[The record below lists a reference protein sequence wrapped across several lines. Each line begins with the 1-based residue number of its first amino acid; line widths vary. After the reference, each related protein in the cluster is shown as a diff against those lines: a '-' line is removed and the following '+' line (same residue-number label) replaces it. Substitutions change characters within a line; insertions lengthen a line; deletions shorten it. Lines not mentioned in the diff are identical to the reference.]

1 MRRTLIGRS
10 PDLSVVIR
18 PRDALPRRRPYTR
31 CVENFWPALGLTALA
46 GLSTGIG
53 GLISVLPRRASGTF
67 LSISLGFSA
76 GVMLYV
82 SFMEIMPKALDYLT
96 GAADPAPGQWA
107 AVGAFFAGVLV
118 IGVIDRLVPAQI
130 NPHEPGL
137 VHHPAAAVKRHRMMR
152 TGAVTA
158 LAIGIHNFPEGFATF
173 IAGLSDL
180 TVAVPVALAIAL
192 HNIPEG
198 VAVAVP
204 IREAT
209 GSRRKAVRWSFLS
222 GLAEPAG
229 ALIGFALLMPFL
241 NDATLG
247 IAFAVVA
254 GIMVFISLDELL
266 PTAREF
272 GQHHLAMYG
281 VVAGMAVMAIS
292 LLLFGTLG

>member
-1 MRRTLIGRS
+1 MGWAHS
-10 PDLSVVIR
+10 PVCS
-18 PRDALPRRRPYTR
+18 PYTR
-31 CVENFWPALGLTALA
+31 HVENFWLALGLTVLA

-53 GLISVLPRRASGTF
+53 GLISVVQRRTSGPF
-67 LSISLGFSA
+67 LSVSLGFSA

-82 SFMEIMPKALDYLT
+82 SFMEIMPKALTSLT
-96 GAADPAPGQWA
+96 DASGPTAGPWA
-107 AVGAFFAGVLV
+107 AVAAFFAGILV

-130 NPHEPGL
+130 NPHEPGS
-137 VHHPAAAVKRHRMMR
+137 VHDPAAAVKRRRMMR
-152 TGAVTA
+152 TGTVTA

-173 IAGLSDL
+173 IAGLTDL
-180 TVAVPVALAIAL
+180 QVALPVALAIAL

-229 ALIGFALLMPFL
+229 ALIGFALLMPFM
-241 NDATLG
+241 NDFTLG
-247 IAFAVVA
+247 TTFALVA

-272 GQHHLAMYG
+272 GKHHLAMYG
-281 VVAGMAVMAIS
+281 LVAGMAVMAIS
-292 LLLFGTLG
+292 LLLFSTF

>member
-1 MRRTLIGRS
+1 M
-10 PDLSVVIR
+10 
-18 PRDALPRRRPYTR
+18 
-31 CVENFWPALGLTALA
+31 ENFWLAFGLTLLA

-53 GLISVLPRRASGTF
+53 GLISVVPRRSSGPF
-67 LSISLGFSA
+67 LSVSLGFSA

-82 SFMEIMPKALDYLT
+82 SFMEIMPKALTSLT
-96 GAADPAPGQWA
+96 DAAGATAGPWAAGAAFF
-107 AVGAFFAGVLV
+107 VGILV

-137 VHHPAAAVKRHRMMR
+137 VHHPAAAVKRRRMMR
-152 TGAVTA
+152 TGTVTA

-173 IAGLSDL
+173 IAGLTDL
-180 TVAVPVALAIAL
+180 QVALPVALAIAL

-229 ALIGFALLMPFL
+229 ALIGFALLMPL
-241 NDATLG
+241 MNDFTLG
-247 IAFAVVA
+247 TTFALVA

-266 PTAREF
+266 PTAREY
-272 GQHHLAMYG
+272 GKHHLAMYG
-281 VVAGMAVMAIS
+281 LVAGMAVMAVS
-292 LLLFGTLG
+292 LLLFTTL

>member
-1 MRRTLIGRS
+1 MRRAGPLG
-10 PDLSVVIR
+10 P
-18 PRDALPRRRPYTR
+18 RPYTR
-31 CVENFWPALGLTALA
+31 DVENFWLAFGLTLLA

-53 GLISVLPRRASGTF
+53 GLISVVPRRSSGPF
-67 LSISLGFSA
+67 LSVSLGFSA

-82 SFMEIMPKALDYLT
+82 SFMEIMPKALTSLT
-96 GAADPAPGQWA
+96 DAAGATAGPWAAGAAFF
-107 AVGAFFAGVLV
+107 VGILV

-137 VHHPAAAVKRHRMMR
+137 VHHPAAAVKRRRMMR
-152 TGAVTA
+152 TGTVTA

-173 IAGLSDL
+173 IAGLTDL
-180 TVAVPVALAIAL
+180 QVALPVALAIAL

-229 ALIGFALLMPFL
+229 ALIGFALLMPL
-241 NDATLG
+241 MNDFTLG
-247 IAFAVVA
+247 TTFALVA

-266 PTAREF
+266 PTAREY
-272 GQHHLAMYG
+272 GKHHLAMYG
-281 VVAGMAVMAIS
+281 LVAGMAVMAVS
-292 LLLFGTLG
+292 LLLFTTL

>member
-1 MRRTLIGRS
+1 M
-10 PDLSVVIR
+10 IR
-18 PRDALPRRRPYTR
+18 APGALPCRRPYTQD
-31 CVENFWPALGLTALA
+31 VENFWLAFGLTVLA

-53 GLISVLPRRASGTF
+53 GLISVVPRRTSGPF
-67 LSISLGFSA
+67 LSVSLGFSA

-82 SFMEIMPKALDYLT
+82 SFMEIMPKALTSLT
-96 GAADPAPGQWA
+96 DAAGPTTGPWA
-107 AVGAFFAGVLV
+107 AVASFFAGVLV

-137 VHHPAAAVKRHRMMR
+137 VHDPAAAVKRRRMMR
-152 TGAVTA
+152 TGTVTA

-173 IAGLSDL
+173 IAGLTDL
-180 TVAVPVALAIAL
+180 QVALPVALAIGL

-229 ALIGFALLMPFL
+229 ALIGFALLMPFM
-241 NDATLG
+241 NDFTLG
-247 IAFAVVA
+247 TTFALVA

-266 PTAREF
+266 PTAREY
-272 GQHHLAMYG
+272 GKHHLAMYG
-281 VVAGMAVMAIS
+281 LVAGMAVMAIS
-292 LLLFGTLG
+292 LLLFTTL